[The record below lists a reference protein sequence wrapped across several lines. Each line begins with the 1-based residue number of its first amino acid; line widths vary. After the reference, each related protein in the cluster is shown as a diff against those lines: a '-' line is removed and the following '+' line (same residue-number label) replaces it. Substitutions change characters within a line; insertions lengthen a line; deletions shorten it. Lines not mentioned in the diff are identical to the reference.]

1 MLTGLTIGNF
11 KAFGDPQH
19 IPIRPLTLIFGAN
32 SSGKSSV
39 LHALLLL
46 NHVATGG
53 AVDARRIWRDEDLV
67 DLGGFGNYVHRHD
80 PARVVNLAADLGSAS
95 LTSVRDWDML
105 DDQDTPLRVQ
115 ISIGGRDGGGQPEQI
130 LGKAE
135 LLRVRFSDETYP
147 GAGLTALRDTTSSSS
162 LPGQV
167 TPSQL
172 ALGQLLRMCEE
183 SSAVD
188 PDTWRFIGGN
198 RAVLELN
205 DSLVRNQH
213 FLRVFSEG
221 LIPSLD
227 YLGPLRSYPS
237 RELVT
242 RESGN
247 PSFSASGESA
257 WHWVQCDRQ
266 ARAKANEALTRLGL
280 HYQLDIRE
288 WRTVSQPAQ
297 SFNEVVLLDT
307 RGLRLNRKDVGA
319 GISQVLPVVI
329 SATAGRRS
337 LLAIEQP
344 ELHLHP
350 ALQAELGDVF
360 IGSALGERR
369 NTFLL
374 ETHSEHLILRI
385 MRRMRETHENRL
397 PAGIPGVR
405 PEHVSVVFVEPGPN
419 GSLAREMPL
428 NPRGELIKS
437 WPGGFF
443 EEGFRELFA

>member
-11 KAFGDPQH
+11 KAFGEPQH

-39 LHALLLL
+39 LHALLFL
-46 NHVATGG
+46 NYVATGG

-95 LTSVRDWDML
+95 LTSVREWEML

-130 LGKAE
+130 RGGAE

-147 GAGLTALRDTTSSSS
+147 GAGLTALRDTTSRSS

-167 TPSQL
+167 TSSQL
-172 ALGQLLRMCEE
+172 ALGQLLRMYEA

-188 PDTWRFIGGN
+188 PDTWRFIGSN
-198 RAVLELN
+198 RGVLELD
-205 DSLVRNQH
+205 DSMVRNRH
-213 FLRVFSEG
+213 FLRVFNEG
-221 LIPSLD
+221 LLPGLD

-257 WHWVQCDRQ
+257 WHRVQCDGQ
-266 ARAKANEALTRLGL
+266 ARARANETLTRLGL

-288 WRTVSQPAQ
+288 WRSVSQPAQ
-297 SFNEVVLLDT
+297 SFNKVVLLDA
-307 RGLRLNRKDVGA
+307 RGLRLNRKDVGT
-319 GISQVLPVVI
+319 GISQVLPVVVS
-329 SATAGRRS
+329 SAAGWRS

-360 IGSALGERR
+360 IESALGERG

-385 MRRMRETHENRL
+385 LRRVRETTEGTL
-397 PAGIPGVR
+397 PEGKTPVR
-405 PEHVSVVFVEPGPN
+405 PEDVSVVYVQPGPN
-419 GSLAREMPL
+419 GSEVLEMPVT
-428 NPRGELIKS
+428 PDGDFGRP

-443 EEGFRELFA
+443 AERAAELF